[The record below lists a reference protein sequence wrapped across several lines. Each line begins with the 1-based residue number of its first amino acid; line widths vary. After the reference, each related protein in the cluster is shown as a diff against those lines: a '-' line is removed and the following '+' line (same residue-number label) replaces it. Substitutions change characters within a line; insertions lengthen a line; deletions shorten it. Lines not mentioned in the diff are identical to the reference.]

1 MRIEPRSVV
10 KELHAFHPA
19 MPDRTRSELRQML
32 GREEIVKL
40 SFNESPYGPS
50 PKAVAAIQA
59 AAGQIH
65 CYPDAEGKTLRTQI
79 ASFYTLEA
87 DMVYLG
93 NGGDETITLVT
104 QGFLSPGE
112 EAIIP
117 QPTFEQYAFAARL
130 AGGIP
135 VRVGRGSDMRTDL
148 PGMLAAVTPR
158 TKMIFLCNPNNPTGM
173 LIRGAEL
180 RSFLRQVPEHVMV
193 VLDEAYGEFVT
204 DPAFVSGIQL
214 LAEFPNVLTIRT
226 FSKVY
231 GLAGLRLGYGIARAE
246 TVSLLQRVRSPFNVN
261 CLVLA
266 AAISALDDTDFV
278 ASVARRNSLERERLT
293 REFTVLG
300 FKVYPSQTNFLFVD
314 LGFDSTGLCGSLARD
329 GIIIRPGT
337 GWQLPTFVRISI
349 GSSEQNSLLLAAV
362 KKALQEK

>member
-1 MRIEPRSVV
+1 MSIEPRSVV

-65 CYPDAEGKTLRTQI
+65 CYPDAEGKALRTQI
-79 ASFYTLEA
+79 ASFYNLKA

-93 NGGDETITLVT
+93 NGGDETITLIA

-135 VRVGRGSDMRTDL
+135 VRVGLGPDMRTDL
-148 PGMLAAVTPR
+148 PGMLAAITPR
-158 TKMIFLCNPNNPTGM
+158 TKVIFLCNPNNPTGL
-173 LIRGAEL
+173 LIGKQEL
-180 RSFLRQVPEHVMV
+180 RDFLRQAPGHVLV

-204 DPAFVSGIQL
+204 DPQFVSGIKL
-214 LAEFPNVLTIRT
+214 LDEFPNILTIRT

-231 GLAGLRLGYGIARAE
+231 GLAGLRLGYGIARPE
-246 TVSLLQRVRSPFNVN
+246 IISLLQRVRSPFNVN

-266 AAISALDDTDFV
+266 AATAALDDTDFA
-278 ASVARRNSLERERLT
+278 ASVVRRNSQERERLT
-293 REFTVLG
+293 REFAALG
-300 FKVYPSQTNFLFVD
+300 FTVYPSQTNFLFVN

-329 GIIIRPGT
+329 GIIIRSGT
-337 GWQLPTFVRISI
+337 GWQLPAFVRVSI
-349 GSSEQNSLLLAAV
+349 GSPEQNSLLLAAM
-362 KKALQEK
+362 KKAL